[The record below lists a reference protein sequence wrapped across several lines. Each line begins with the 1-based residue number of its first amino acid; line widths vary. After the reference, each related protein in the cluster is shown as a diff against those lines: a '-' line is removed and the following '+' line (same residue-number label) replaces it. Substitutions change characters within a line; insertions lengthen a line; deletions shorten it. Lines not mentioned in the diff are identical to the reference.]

1 MRKVSLVIIGA
12 GPAGLAA
19 AAEARRRGVPDVL
32 VLERND
38 RVGGILNQCIHDGFG
53 VERFSEALTGPEYVA
68 RFRREACAPG
78 VEILCSAM
86 VTAITPERRVTFVA
100 RGGQQTVQAGAVL
113 LATGC
118 RERTRGAIGVA
129 GTRPAGVYTAGVVQH
144 LVNLQNRSVGRRAVI
159 LGSGDIGL
167 IMARRLT
174 LEGVEV
180 VEVLEKLPYCSGLQ
194 RNVRQCLQDFNIPL
208 RLSTTVTEL
217 RGRAHLTGVVASAV
231 DASGRPVPGSERE
244 IACDA
249 LILSVGLIPEN
260 ELARACGVRMDP
272 VTGGALV
279 DGALMT
285 SVPGVFACGNCLHV
299 HDLVD
304 FVSAEAEYAAASAAA
319 YLRGAAY
326 AGPQLPVT
334 AGEGVRY
341 VLPRSVVP
349 GRAATLSLR
358 VKEPGGAGRVCARTE
373 AGAELAA
380 RRLARL
386 SPAEMI
392 RLPLKTG
399 ADAPLTVALEQRQA
413 AAQPAQEG
421 GLVCTVCPN
430 GCALTVRPDGAGG
443 WSVEGRALPARAGV
457 RRGGDDRARAHAD
470 HQHPRHGRR
479 AADGIAAQL
488 RTAAARAAARG
499 GAAAQRAVPCRARG
513 AGPARG
519 AGRHMVRRDGR
530 RPPKGGRRAGERG
543 SRDPAAARR
552 SR

>member
-1 MRKVSLVIIGA
+1 MAVGSDFRRFKTQ
-12 GPAGLAA
+12 AGLEKGHRVMESVSPSPFDYRNNCLLYLPQIPPRQRVEDTDVYFNELTAELVGLINAA
-19 AAEARRRGVPDVL
+19 SGHAL
-32 VLERND
+32 VLFTSYAAMSAVKER
-38 RVGGILNQCIHDGFG
+38 L
-53 VERFSEALTGPEYVA
+53 
-68 RFRREACAPG
+68 REASLPFPLLTRGRNAPHII
-78 VEILCSAM
+78 EQFRH
-86 VTAITPERRVTFVA
+86 TP
-100 RGGQQTVQAGAVL
+100 GAVL

-421 GLVCTVCPN
+421 GLVCTV
-430 GCALTVRPDGAGG
+430 
-443 WSVEGRALPARAGV
+443 
-457 RRGGDDRARAHAD
+457 
-470 HQHPRHGRR
+470 
-479 AADGIAAQL
+479 
-488 RTAAARAAARG
+488 
-499 GAAAQRAVPCRARG
+499 
-513 AGPARG
+513 
-519 AGRHMVRRDGR
+519 
-530 RPPKGGRRAGERG
+530 
-543 SRDPAAARR
+543 
-552 SR
+552 